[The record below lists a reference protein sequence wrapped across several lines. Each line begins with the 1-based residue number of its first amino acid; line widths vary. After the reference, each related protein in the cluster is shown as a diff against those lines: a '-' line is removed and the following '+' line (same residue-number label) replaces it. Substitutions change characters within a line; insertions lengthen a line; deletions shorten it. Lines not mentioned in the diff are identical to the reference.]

1 MICAMYLRK
10 SRADMDAEARGE
22 GETLARHE
30 KTLME
35 LAKARGLAVAGV
47 YRELVSGDTISDRPM
62 MRQMLSAVERN
73 EYDAIICMDID
84 RLGRGDGSDQ
94 ALILK
99 TFKYSGTVIIT
110 PYKTYDPRTEID
122 EEYMEFAQFI
132 ARGELK
138 RIKRRMWAGRVASAK
153 EGKWQGKEP
162 FGYRRKRIENG
173 NGYKLV
179 IDPAEAEAVR
189 AIFEWYD
196 AGIGKYTIAQR
207 VDAMGF
213 LTRNGQKFKEC
224 SVLCILRNPVYIG
237 KVTWGRRRKQI
248 EMRDGKEVIVH
259 AISENPICA
268 NGLHEAIIS
277 DHVWESV
284 QRRLAGN
291 KEAPVIRSH
300 TMRNPLAGLLTCEKC
315 GYAMHLVQ
323 NGQGDYYYRCRTRGC
338 ETIGMESQYVYAAVL
353 DTLAGWVEIK
363 PVEEQAQENE
373 SQQKAA
379 YIAVAQKYDQL
390 KNQMSRL
397 QDLLETGVYS
407 AETYIERSKT
417 LSTRIENA
425 KNELERLE
433 EEINI
438 RKKADMTALQPQI
451 RHILDVWDSSSAEE
465 KNKLLKKVVRKIVYK
480 KTKHC
485 GRTKNP
491 ADYLSLEIFPIV

>member
-62 MRQMLSAVERN
+62 MRNMLSAVERG

-110 PYKTYDPRTEID
+110 LYKTYDPRTEID

-153 EGKWQGKEP
+153 EGKWQGKVP
-162 FGYRRKRIENG
+162 FGYRRERIENG

-189 AIFEWYD
+189 AIFEWYN

-207 VDAMGF
+207 IDAMGF

-224 SVLCILRNPVYIG
+224 SILCILRNPVYVG

-248 EMRDGKEVIVH
+248 EMRNGKEVVVR
-259 AISENPICA
+259 ALSENPICA
-268 NGLHEAIIS
+268 KGLHEAIIS

-291 KEAPVIRSH
+291 KESPVIRSH
-300 TMRNPLAGLLTCEKC
+300 TMRNPLAGLLICEKC

-323 NGQGDYYYRCRTRGC
+323 NGHGDHYYRCRTRGC
-338 ETIGMESQYVYAAVL
+338 ETIGTESQYVYAAVL
-353 DTLAGWVEIK
+353 DTLAGWVEIQ
-363 PVEEQAQENE
+363 PAEERAQEDE
-373 SQQKAA
+373 SPQKAA
-379 YIAVAQKYDQL
+379 YIAVAQQYDQL

-407 AETYIERSKT
+407 AETYVERSKI
-417 LSTRIENA
+417 LSARIENA
-425 KNELERLE
+425 KNELARLD
-433 EEINI
+433 EEINA
-438 RKKADMTALQPQI
+438 RKRADITALQPQI
-451 RHILDVWDSSSAEE
+451 QHILDVWDSSSADE

-480 KTKHC
+480 KTKRC